1 MARGVGDLRLRIG
14 TEPARIPRVFITLK
28 LDF

>member
-1 MARGVGDLRLRIG
+1 MDGVGDLRLRIG
-14 TEPARIPRVFITLK
+14 TEPARIPRVSIILK